1 MKGNPMRKL
10 HAAADTLKDA
20 GEHPDVTPL
29 LNAAHDAASAVRDIA
44 LQSREPV
51 RIRVVAAPRGVRV
64 TVVGARAGKY
74 RALMERAL
82 EQRYPATEAA
92 VRADIQAQIRRA
104 K

>member
-10 HAAADTLKDA
+10 HGTADAIRAA
-20 GEHPDVTPL
+20 GENPDITPL
-29 LNAAHDAASAVRDIA
+29 LNAAHDAASAVREIA
-44 LQSREPV
+44 SQSREAV

-82 EQRYPATEAA
+82 EQRYPAAEAA

-104 K
+104 R